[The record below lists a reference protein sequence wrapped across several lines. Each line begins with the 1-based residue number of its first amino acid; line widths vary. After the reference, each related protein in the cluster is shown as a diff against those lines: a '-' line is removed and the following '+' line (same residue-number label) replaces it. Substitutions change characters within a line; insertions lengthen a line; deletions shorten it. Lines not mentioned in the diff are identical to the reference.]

1 MENRSI
7 AQQDLIAN
15 EQPPTEQMGK
25 EGALTEV
32 ELHAVVQELGGEQ
45 TFGRTLTSEKDLRE
59 AIREGFPPAVV
70 QELMHALVEFFQLL
84 DRWDREVVR

>member
-32 ELHAVVQELGGEQ
+32 GL
-45 TFGRTLTSEKDLRE
+45 
-59 AIREGFPPAVV
+59 
-70 QELMHALVEFFQLL
+70 HALVEFFQLL